1 MESPAHPSPTTRIG
15 PSRGWR
21 LVNLRECLDYRD
33 LFGFLVRRDITVH
46 YKQTILG
53 YLWAIFNPLFS
64 MLVFTVI
71 FGLILKM
78 PSDGVPYPLFSF
90 TALLPWTYF
99 SQSLSASTSSLISGA
114 NLFTKVYFPRIFIPL
129 VPVVS
134 KLMNFGIG
142 FAFLI
147 LLLLWYRITP
157 SLQILFLPLLVMI
170 MMLTSAGLGLL
181 LSALAIQYRDVQH
194 GMQFAIQVLMYAAPI
209 VWPVSK
215 LPDAARLWYGL
226 YPMAGVIEGFRS
238 VLLGTRPMPWDLVAM
253 GSITA
258 VACFVIGVMY
268 FRRSEKRFADVA

>member
-1 MESPAHPSPTTRIG
+1 METPVYPSPTTRIR

-21 LVNLRECLDYRD
+21 LVNLRECLEYRD
-33 LFGFLVRRDITVH
+33 LFRFLIRRDITVH

-99 SQSLSASTSSLISGA
+99 SQSLSASTGSLITGA

-134 KLMNFGIG
+134 KLMNFAIG
-142 FAFLI
+142 FAFLL

-157 SLQILFLPLLVMI
+157 SPQILFLPLLVSLML
-170 MMLTSAGLGLL
+170 LTSAGLGLL

-194 GMQFAIQVLMYAAPI
+194 GMQFAIQILMYAAPI

-215 LPDAARLWYGL
+215 LPDAVRLWYGL

-238 VLLGTRPMPWDLVAM
+238 ALLGTRPMPWDLIAM
-253 GSITA
+253 GSVTA
-258 VACFVIGVMY
+258 VACFVIGAMY
-268 FRRSEKRFADVA
+268 FRRSEQRFADVA